1 MSTVSFPAQLKSIYL
16 KNDRYTKKQTAALL
30 DTLYTICQ
38 VLITRT
44 VFGDTPDHLPSIR
57 ARNNGWPMII
67 DYP

>member
-1 MSTVSFPAQLKSIYL
+1 MSTVSFPAQLRSIYL
-16 KNDRYTKKQTAALL
+16 KNDRYTKKQTAGLL